1 MSGGTADTDE
11 FDYQFIE
18 TAIKNINDLNADGV
32 PVEDITWMVVEA
44 GYTQIDLNNF
54 ADTANKLGVN
64 YIGIS
69 NKEQLIDY
77 INNKGGET
85 TRAEDSITNM
95 TFFSHGLSYKYS
107 KEENQLAFA
116 YHVSNVDQDSIN
128 FTQSDIQRLESAAFL
143 NTTTIFYSCNS
154 ATKDENGMSFAQTWS
169 NKTGGTSYGIE
180 NGRTL
185 YAMINVAASWG
196 LYGGPVNIAPLEAW
210 NRLWKTDLWREK
222 QKYKFDRAK
231 RGYSE
236 YGSLNYPWMVSL
248 AGDLDVLNPLN
259 FGLFERGWKS
269 IMPEK
274 CEQGE

>member
-1 MSGGTADTDE
+1 
-11 FDYQFIE
+11 
-18 TAIKNINDLNADGV
+18 
-32 PVEDITWMVVEA
+32 
-44 GYTQIDLNNF
+44 
-54 ADTANKLGVN
+54 
-64 YIGIS
+64 
-69 NKEQLIDY
+69 
-77 INNKGGET
+77 
-85 TRAEDSITNM
+85 
-95 TFFSHGLSYKYS
+95 
-107 KEENQLAFA
+107 
-116 YHVSNVDQDSIN
+116 
-128 FTQSDIQRLESAAFL
+128 
-143 NTTTIFYSCNS
+143 
-154 ATKDENGMSFAQTWS
+154 MSFAQTWS

-180 NGRTL
+180 NGRTF

-269 IMPEK
+269 IMPENVNR
-274 CEQGE
+274 GNNL